1 MSLSKF
7 LTSSKA
13 SSSQKLDDSLRCW
26 LLNSQT
32 SLQTSSFRKESLV
45 VRRRLRDRFKPRGSN
60 DGDGFITMEV
70 MMLPFVIC
78 V

>member
-7 LTSSKA
+7 MTSSKA
-13 SSSQKLDDSLRCW
+13 SLSRKPDDSF
-26 LLNSQT
+26 LLVAEQPNQPSNFK
-32 SLQTSSFRKESLV
+32 FRKESLV
-45 VRRRLRDRFKPRGSN
+45 VRRRLRDRFRPHGSN
-60 DGDGFITMEV
+60 DGDGFITMKV